1 MFRIGG
7 DYAVVTFTKPFI
19 QNMSRD
25 DVLEDK
31 LTQTLWEEERIV
43 DFSLNHSFLRL
54 LLYILPTNGKTPI
67 SDKSHPVL
75 KGLTPSTLDSHKML
89 AVPPSHANQGWRGK
103 NCPQ

>member
-19 QNMSRD
+19 QNMSRH

-43 DFSLNHSFLRL
+43 DFSLNHSSSRFHSPHKRQN
-54 LLYILPTNGKTPI
+54 TNI
-67 SDKSHPVL
+67 RQV
-75 KGLTPSTLDSHKML
+75 PSSIKRTDSEHT
-89 AVPPSHANQGWRGK
+89 
-103 NCPQ
+103 

>member
-7 DYAVVTFTKPFI
+7 DYAVVTFTKPLI

-43 DFSLNHSFLRL
+43 DSSLNH
-54 LLYILPTNGKTPI
+54 
-67 SDKSHPVL
+67 
-75 KGLTPSTLDSHKML
+75 
-89 AVPPSHANQGWRGK
+89 
-103 NCPQ
+103 

>member
-19 QNMSRD
+19 QNMSRH

-43 DFSLNHSFLRL
+43 DFSLNHSSSRL
-54 LLYILPTNGKTPI
+54 LLYTLSPQTAKHQYRTSPI
-67 SDKSHPVL
+67 
-75 KGLTPSTLDSHKML
+75 
-89 AVPPSHANQGWRGK
+89 QY
-103 NCPQ
+103 